1 MQKGLSWVDGSAFD
15 VIIIGGGITGT
26 GVARDCALRG
36 LKVALVEKDDFA
48 SGTTGTCMGLL
59 HGGPRY
65 LLTNPELTRISC
77 EESGHIQR
85 IAPHLCFSVP
95 FLQVLSSPEQM
106 EVFDKFL
113 GVYDQ
118 YQHLKNGKP
127 HIRFEGQEMHR
138 LEPSLAPGPYGG
150 ITLDEWGVNVFRL
163 NLLNAKS
170 ASAHGARITNH
181 AEVTQIL
188 KENGRVVGVEVKD
201 LYSLTKERLY
211 GRLVVN
217 ASGPWVPK
225 IAKMAG
231 TDFKLRPSKGVHV
244 FLDRRITSVGLSVMA
259 VDGRNIELLPHENT
273 TMIGCTDTD
282 FYGDP
287 IEARPTFEEIEYLLE
302 PFATL
307 VPQLRQARVIRSMA
321 GVRPLLYETG
331 MVAEKVTRDHRVRDH
346 EEDGVP
352 GFITIGGG
360 KMVIH
365 RLMAE
370 DTTNLICK
378 KLGIEASCKTREI
391 PLPGGE
397 RLLTKEEIKEMAR
410 RYGIRVAAVNRLVS
424 RHGTLAS
431 YILETYGNGATRRSE
446 VCTCEP
452 VLEAEIRYVI
462 HEEWA
467 RSLDDIRRR
476 TRMGMGPCQGCGCIG
491 KVAAIL
497 GEELGLSAEE
507 VALERHRFLAERW
520 KGKRALLDCK
530 QAAQEEITFM
540 VYFAGK
546 KDLAAPLEVW
556 DEPWASRSTQV
567 TNQPEAGDGRAEQ
580 PN

>member
-1 MQKGLSWVDGSAFD
+1 MDDGVFD

-36 LKVALVEKDDFA
+36 LKVALVEKNDFA

-65 LLTNPELTRISC
+65 LLTNPDLTRISC

-85 IAPHLCFSVP
+85 VAPHLCFSVP

-106 EVFDKFL
+106 EIFDKFL

-127 HIRFEGQEMHR
+127 HIRFEGAEMHQ

-170 ASAHGARITNH
+170 AVAHGAWLANH
-181 AEVTQIL
+181 TQVTSIL
-188 KENGRVVGVEVKD
+188 KDKGRVVGVEIKD
-201 LYSLTKERLY
+201 LGSLTKRKLY

-217 ASGPWVPK
+217 AAGPWVPEL
-225 IAKMAG
+225 AKMAG
-231 TDFKLRPSKGVHV
+231 TEFKLRPSKGVHV
-244 FLDRRITSVGLSVMA
+244 FLDRRVTSVGLSVMA

-287 IEARPTFEEIEYLLE
+287 VEARPTFEEIEYLLG
-302 PFATL
+302 PFVTL

-346 EEDGVP
+346 QEDGVP

-378 KLGIEASCKTREI
+378 QLGVEASCQTREI

-397 RLLTKEEIKEMAR
+397 RLLTKEEIRGLAEK
-410 RYGIRVAAVNRLVS
+410 YKVRVAAVNRLAS
-424 RHGTLAS
+424 RHGTLAG
-431 YILETYGNGATRRSE
+431 YILETYGDSATCRSE

-452 VLEAEIRYVI
+452 VLEAEIRYAI
-462 HEEWA
+462 REEWA

-497 GEELGLSAEE
+497 GEELGLSAAE
-507 VALERHRFLAERW
+507 VALERQRFLAERW
-520 KGKRALLDCK
+520 KGKRALLDLK

-540 VYFAGK
+540 VYFAGQE
-546 KDLAAPLEVW
+546 DLAAPLNAW
-556 DEPWASRSTQV
+556 DQPWASRSTRA
-567 TNQPEAGDGRAEQ
+567 AGLPKGRC
-580 PN
+580 